1 MVFLGNFYICI
12 FSMKPWILGHFCD
25 HTFLVIAHISIN
37 FDFPLSRNVVVDCG
51 RLQMALANE
60 VVEHEARVEE
70 KVVTL
75 LHTVSEGEVPNIQK
89 LKRNLAKLILD
100 MDSARTRYWSWSIWI
115 SSIISF

>member
-1 MVFLGNFYICI
+1 MLECGDRNDEDGLLGYCI
-12 FSMKPWILGHFCD
+12 HLCFFIKSLDSVRIL
-25 HTFLVIAHISIN
+25 IAHRTVN
-37 FDFPLSRNVVVDCG
+37 FHFPPSRNVVVDCG

-100 MDSARTRYWSWSIWI
+100 MDSARTRYW
-115 SSIISF
+115 F